1 MISNNYFTGFKK
13 RKKEKKTSSQYQLLV
28 IMQQDYQMYI
38 YKQLFSMFYSSSSGH
53 STVKLQL
60 YKKYTPST
68 NPGCNIAT
76 M

>member
-28 IMQQDYQMYI
+28 LMQQDYQMYI

-60 YKKYTPST
+60 NKKYTPST